1 MKHIWKVR
9 IEFQEDIKGEVVED
23 FLGFNVEAADDVEA
37 RKKGIKLA
45 KQKTNKSFQI
55 IYAEIEHVLE
65 IDE

>member
-1 MKHIWKVR
+1 MNHIWHVR
-9 IEFQEDIKGEVVED
+9 IEFQENIHGEVIED
-23 FLGFNVEAADDVEA
+23 SLTFNVEAADDVEA

-45 KQKTNKSFQI
+45 KQKSNESFQI